1 MKKVL
6 AGILIFDMLLGI
18 LCLSVGTER
27 YAEQKSYG
35 TYIETDTG
43 VCGTSGEPKKIAL
56 TFDDDVIIG
65 LSQEI
70 SYKEEVSMI

>member
-18 LCLSVGTER
+18 LCLAVGTER

-35 TYIETDTG
+35 IYIETDTG
-43 VCGTSGEPKKIAL
+43 VSGH
-56 TFDDDVIIG
+56 
-65 LSQEI
+65 QENRKR
-70 SYKEEVSMI
+70 SR

>member
-43 VCGTSGEPKKIAL
+43 VCRDIRSIRNS
-56 TFDDDVIIG
+56 FWMD
-65 LSQEI
+65 
-70 SYKEEVSMI
+70 